1 MFELLLSAGADVNT
15 RDKYGFT
22 LAHIVTASPGDNS
35 EFLERLCTMGLRLDV
50 VDNLGETPFTQANRY
65 GNLKCSEFLLQ
76 KGVDVNQRGG
86 DKMTSLIIAG
96 QKGLLEVCQWLVSK
110 GADVHAKDRFNK
122 TALDW
127 AKANGHAKVVEFL
140 EQQLKQSGSKS
151 PPLLPAVPPKPPVS
165 TEPHPG
171 ARESGVL
178 SKPGGFFRSLK
189 QLFSPARAEAVQ
201 IPSPASRVAPVT
213 PKSRITESGRFIA
226 AACWSNKPRRL
237 PVSDGGTLELQPE
250 KFIPYEFSFGL
261 KAVSEDVDYLRSI
274 VRLTDAQGV
283 VWEGESVW
291 SPSWFV
297 EQGTDSAQA
306 ERLKSQ
312 ADADAELLRSLEE
325 NSFIRGV
332 RDLLDDR
339 FHRELSLSGRRYVVP
354 FKYQVPVLDLAAHQ
368 TKEDK
373 GTSAN
378 LVVRVSGLYAHIS
391 DESRDKIPLPTVVFT
406 VDVSERLFVNYF
418 VEEEEGAW
426 GDREIPEIVIFH
438 RSTLKGEAN
447 EFVRFSPSKS

>member
-201 IPSPASRVAPVT
+201 IPSPVSRVAPVT
-213 PKSRITESGRFIA
+213 PKSRIAESGRFIA
-226 AACWSNKPRRL
+226 AACWSCI
-237 PVSDGGTLELQPE
+237 LESHPTDIDQST
-250 KFIPYEFSFGL
+250 IRS
-261 KAVSEDVDYLRSI
+261 ALR
-274 VRLTDAQGV
+274 A
-283 VWEGESVW
+283 
-291 SPSWFV
+291 
-297 EQGTDSAQA
+297 
-306 ERLKSQ
+306 
-312 ADADAELLRSLEE
+312 AD
-325 NSFIRGV
+325 
-332 RDLLDDR
+332 
-339 FHRELSLSGRRYVVP
+339 
-354 FKYQVPVLDLAAHQ
+354 
-368 TKEDK
+368 
-373 GTSAN
+373 
-378 LVVRVSGLYAHIS
+378 
-391 DESRDKIPLPTVVFT
+391 
-406 VDVSERLFVNYF
+406 
-418 VEEEEGAW
+418 
-426 GDREIPEIVIFH
+426 
-438 RSTLKGEAN
+438 
-447 EFVRFSPSKS
+447 